1 MKKLNRW
8 VYAALGVLI
17 LLFAGMVYAWSVLS
31 GPIAQEFPEW
41 TKAQLSLTFT
51 IVMILFCVGCMVGGF
66 LSGKVSAKIYVWAAA
81 VMFLGGFM
89 LSARI
94 TSLMG
99 LYIGFGVICGFA
111 SGLAYNAVMG
121 TISRWFPDK
130 QGLISGVLL
139 MGFGLSSFLVGK
151 IYQMCTVEGVMSQ
164 TDMDAMMYKIDGE
177 DLYLIG
183 TSEHSMIGKFID
195 QILPEDK
202 LPQTLTSYSP
212 CFRKE
217 KGARIEVLCYFQK
230 FFSSWN
236 ISNRKR

>member
-8 VYAALGVLI
+8 VYAAFGVVI

-31 GPIAQEFPEW
+31 GPIAQEYPQW
-41 TKAQLSLTFT
+41 TNAQLSLTFT
-51 IVMILFCVGCMVGGF
+51 IVMTLFCVGCMAGGF

-81 VMFLGGFM
+81 AMFLGGFM

-151 IYQMCTVEGVMSQ
+151 IFQMCTPRPSVRGVS
-164 TDMDAMMYKIDGE
+164 
-177 DLYLIG
+177 
-183 TSEHSMIGKFID
+183 
-195 QILPEDK
+195 P
-202 LPQTLTSYSP
+202 SP
-212 CFRKE
+212 CSVSSPPWCWPS
-217 KGARIEVLCYFQK
+217 AP
-230 FFSSWN
+230 SSWK
-236 ISNRKR
+236 SLPRTTSPPPPASRPSAG

>member
-8 VYAALGVLI
+8 VYAAFGVVI

-31 GPIAQEFPEW
+31 GPIAQEYPQW
-41 TKAQLSLTFT
+41 TNAQLSLTFT
-51 IVMILFCVGCMVGGF
+51 IVMTLFCVGCMAGGF

-81 VMFLGGFM
+81 AMFLGGFM

-151 IYQMCTVEGVMSQ
+151 IFQMCTPETIGAWRQSFTVFGVI
-164 TDMDAMMYKIDGE
+164 TAVVLV
-177 DLYLIG
+177 LYVV
-183 TSEHSMIGKFID
+183 
-195 QILPEDK
+195 QA
-202 LPQTLTSYSP
+202 Y
-212 CFRKE
+212 
-217 KGARIEVLCYFQK
+217 
-230 FFSSWN
+230 N
-236 ISNRKR
+236 IFD